1 MLRTGRAM
9 VTSGTVMIVEPDP
22 AIAAIWAEVAV
33 YAGFAAEVVPDL
45 FEETPGGAVQA
56 LVVRVSPARHRLPA
70 GWKTDRRPRCIA
82 LPSGEPGD
90 IDLTDFDVVLPSEQ
104 LVRALYAELNHL
116 AASA

>member
-22 AIAAIWAEVAV
+22 ALAAIWAEVAV

-45 FEETPGGAVQA
+45 FEETPGGTVQA

-70 GWKTDRRPRCIA
+70 GDLLPAADLGCLLDAVAAHARVRLRPVA
-82 LPSGEPGD
+82 GV
-90 IDLTDFDVVLPSEQ
+90 T
-104 LVRALYAELNHL
+104 ATL
-116 AASA
+116 AP